1 MGGKGKDE
9 TEDAVFDFTSVSCL
23 NVTLTYRN
31 KCEPQPTN
39 TYFDVISENR
49 DHTSYAQKPHLKKV
63 IDHPRFKEIAL
74 TKKYVEFHFDNA
86 SHFISEEFAFF
97 ILQDVHVIFPHFL
110 TVSYFPF
117 APRHGKSICDR
128 HFGKVS
134 LWTGQ
139 FENNNTMSCVKDVMD
154 AILNGQR
161 DANKTR
167 KLERKNEIEVY
178 AIENKLVEPT
188 GPQNKIIFP
197 GLQSTHAKL
206 RTN

>member
-23 NVTLTYRN
+23 NVTLTWGN

-49 DHTSYAQKPHLKKV
+49 DHTSYAQKSHLKKV
-63 IDHPRFKEIAL
+63 FEHPRFKEIAL

-97 ILQDVHVIFPHFL
+97 ILQDVPKFFPNFL
-110 TVSYFPF
+110 IGSYFPF
-117 APRHGKSICDR
+117 APRHGKSVWDR
-128 HFGKVS
+128 HFCKVS

-139 FENNNTMSCVKDVMD
+139 FENNNTMSCVKGVI
-154 AILNGQR
+154 AILNEQR
-161 DANKTR
+161 DANETR
-167 KLERKNEIEVY
+167 RLERKNEIEVY

-197 GLQSTHAKL
+197 GLQ
-206 RTN
+206 